1 MLVAVLVIIGICLL
15 RKTTYWGRIKKKL
28 GCGGGEKKK
37 DKNSKE
43 KGKKPTNPLP
53 TKKAVPLRKSA
64 QTTII
69 SKTSSTA
76 TATASTDEK
85 AGEQEENH
93 NIEEG
98 VISKDTFTF
107 TGPLLF
113 RAGQSKPISHDYEG
127 QKNIS
132 LKEVVFDNEMNKAYD
147 IGSDQEK
154 YELDTEDCITYIVSD
169 SQTLVPESQLVSLI
183 SESEMKSEEEKE
195 KKKAD
200 GKLVTEK
207 TQQDEETT
215 TKSKGK
221 KKEGNGRSKKDAVK
235 PVPNKMEAPK
245 APMSTGGKKEP
256 ANIEKKEPASVGKPA
271 PASTGKSTPANIEKK
286 EPTSVGKPANI
297 GKPAPASTAKNEPT
311 TMAKSM
317 TAGSVARKGTSKMVA
332 APNSSSAG
340 KKQQQKTAK
349 SRESNSMAKDQKS
362 AGKKPPAS
370 SGGGGKKSKKSKK
383 EKSKGGEKK
392 KAEKKK

>member
-15 RKTTYWGRIKKKL
+15 RKTKYWGRIKKKL
-28 GCGGGEKKK
+28 GCGGGETKK

-43 KGKKPTNPLP
+43 KGKKSTNSLP

-85 AGEQEENH
+85 AGEQEEN
-93 NIEEG
+93 NKIEEG

-132 LKEVVFDNEMNKAYD
+132 LKEVVFDNEMNKVFD

-183 SESEMKSEEEKE
+183 SESEMKREEEKE
-195 KKKAD
+195 KKKAE

-221 KKEGNGRSKKDAVK
+221 KKEGTGRSKKDPVK

-245 APMSTGGKKEP
+245 TAPMSTGGKKE
-256 ANIEKKEPASVGKPA
+256 
-271 PASTGKSTPANIEKK
+271 
-286 EPTSVGKPANI
+286 PANI

-311 TMAKSM
+311 TMAKST

-349 SRESNSMAKDQKS
+349 SRESNSMAKDPKS

-370 SGGGGKKSKKSKK
+370 SGGGGKKSKK